1 MKAATAAPIGRFFR
15 LYLKN
20 DIHLLNLNNIAHVK
34 KVKSQVT
41 FTFITPRLSGTFL
54 MASGGVD
61 SNLYKET
68 YTFETEKEAEDT
80 INQIQAAEAPNLKPA
95 IQN

>member
-41 FTFITPRLSGTFL
+41 FTFMTPRLSGTFL

-61 SNLYKET
+61 TNLYKET
-68 YTFETEKEAEDT
+68 YTFETEKEAQDT
-80 INQIQAAEAPNLKPA
+80 INQIDAPAPPA